1 MCAYLVAMNKSTPG
15 LNVLLI
21 TPSLKDDLGLEKLLK
36 ASLQKIN
43 DFEIA
48 ADYQAALDTVSITRP
63 AVIFSMLD
71 TEDHLQFAET
81 ATALQRKISAPVI
94 LITADD
100 PTDPEA
106 LLESVTDFISSK
118 NLEPNFLRKT
128 VQYSL
133 EHFRNKKQRAQLL
146 ERFELL
152 ALATNDI
159 IWDWEL
165 NKNSS
170 IWRGTGLIN
179 SLGYKDTILKVDTS
193 FWEQHMHPE
202 DRARVARRLDR
213 IFGEAHMKKWED
225 EYRFRAKNGEYR
237 IFYDRG
243 YIIYENKIAVRM
255 VGIMEDITHR
265 VSLEKKL
272 EQETLL
278 KQKHIAEAVVS
289 AQENERTEIG
299 KELHDNVNQ
308 LLTASK
314 LYIDAAANDFDNKQL
329 LLQQASGFITNAI
342 EEIRN
347 LSKVLHAPL
356 INELG
361 LCESIRNLAEDIMM
375 VDDLEIVLRIDEFS
389 EVNLNDNFKLTIY
402 RIVQEQLTNIIK
414 HAKASSAIIILH
426 SDTKNILVEVNDDGI
441 GFDIGKKRQGIGLSN
456 IQSRVSMYEGDFKLR
471 SKAGEGSRLTVK
483 FPITELA
490 LFS

>member
-1 MCAYLVAMNKSTPG
+1 MIKTTAALH
-15 LNVLLI
+15 VLLVE
-21 TPSLKDDLGLEKLLK
+21 PDGQDELGLEKLLN
-36 ASLQKIN
+36 SSRQTIS
-43 DFEIA
+43 DFHVVKCYS
-48 ADYQAALDTVSITRP
+48 DALNLLPQRH
-63 AVIFSMLD
+63 AVIFSRV
-71 TEDHLQFAET
+71 TASSHLEQVET
-81 ATALQRKISAPVI
+81 AMMLQRKLSAPVI
-94 LITADD
+94 LITHED
-100 PTDPEA
+100 PPNPEA
-106 LLESVTDFISSK
+106 LLESVTDIILEK

-133 EHFRNKKQRAQLL
+133 EHFRNKKQRSQLL

-170 IWRGTGLIN
+170 TWRGTGLIN
-179 SLGYKDTILKVDTS
+179 SLGYKDTILKVDTR
-193 FWEQHMHPE
+193 FWEEQMHPD
-202 DRARVARRLDR
+202 DRARVAGRLDR
-213 IFGEAHMKKWED
+213 IFGEANIKKWED
-225 EYRFRAKNGEYR
+225 EYRFRATNGEYR
-237 IFYDRG
+237 TFYDRG

-265 VSLEKKL
+265 ISLEKKL
-272 EQETLL
+272 EQESLL

-289 AQENERTEIG
+289 AQEKERTEIG

-314 LYIDAAANDFDNKQL
+314 LYIDAAVNDFENKQL
-329 LLQQASGFITNAI
+329 LLKQASGFITNAI

-361 LCESIRNLAEDIMM
+361 LCESIKNLADDIMM
-375 VDDLEIVLRIDEFS
+375 VDDLQIVLRIDEFS
-389 EVNLNDNFKLTIY
+389 EVNLNENFKLTIY
-402 RIVQEQLTNIIK
+402 RIVQEQLTNILK
-414 HAKASSAIIILH
+414 HAKANSAFIILH
-426 SDTKNILVEVNDDGI
+426 SDAKNILVEVVDDGI
-441 GFDIGKKRQGIGLSN
+441 GFDLSKKRQGIGLSN
-456 IQSRVSMYEGDFKLR
+456 IQSRVSMYEGDFKIT
-471 SKAGEGSRLTVK
+471 SNHGEGSRLTVK

-490 LFS
+490 LFY

>member
-1 MCAYLVAMNKSTPG
+1 MNRTAAG
-15 LNVLLI
+15 LHILLI
-21 TPSLKDDLGLEKLLK
+21 NPSLQDDLGLEDLLK
-36 ASLQKIN
+36 SSLQSIS
-43 DFEIA
+43 DFQITH
-48 ADYQAALDTVSITRP
+48 DYQTALDNITLPRP
-63 AVIFSMLD
+63 AVIFSLINPA
-71 TEDHLQFAET
+71 EHLQRAEVV
-81 ATALQRKISAPVI
+81 TALQKKLSAPVV
-94 LITADD
+94 LITQED
-100 PTDPEA
+100 PSNPEA
-106 LLESVTDFISSK
+106 LLESVTDIILAK

-133 EHFRNKKQRAQLL
+133 EHFRNKRQRSQLL

-165 NKNSS
+165 QKNSS
-170 IWRGTGLIN
+170 TWRGTGLIN
-179 SLGYKDTILKVDTS
+179 SLGYNDTILKVDTS

-202 DRARVARRLDR
+202 DRPRVAGRLDR
-213 IFGEAHMKKWED
+213 IFGEAHIKKWED
-225 EYRFRAKNGEYR
+225 EYRFRALNGEYR

-314 LYIDAAANDFDNKQL
+314 LYIDAATNDFENKQTL
-329 LLQQASGFITNAI
+329 LKQASGFITNAI

-361 LCESIRNLAEDIMM
+361 LCESIKNLADDIMM
-375 VDDLEIVLRIDEFS
+375 VDDLQIVLKMDEFS

-402 RIVQEQLTNIIK
+402 RIVQEQLTNILK
-414 HAKASSAIIILH
+414 HAKASSAIIILN
-426 SDTKNILVEVNDDGI
+426 SDPKNILVEVIDDGI

-456 IQSRVSMYEGDFKLR
+456 IQSRVSMYEGDFKLTSR
-471 SKAGEGSRLTVK
+471 PGEGSKLTVK